1 MDSCIF
7 CKIIKNEIPA
17 PRVYEDETAIVI
29 RDLNPQAPVHLLAI
43 PRSHYAGVH
52 EVKADDCTLFPGL
65 FVAITN
71 AVEKERLAEAGYR
84 LVVNYGEKAGQTV
97 PHIHV
102 HILNGRSMQ
111 WPPG

>member
-1 MDSCIF
+1 MTDCIF

-17 PRVYEDETAIVI
+17 TRVYEDEATIVI

-43 PRSHYAGVH
+43 PRKHYTGVH
-52 EVKADDCTLFPGL
+52 EVKAADSALFAGL
-65 FVAITN
+65 FGAITE
-71 AVEKERLAEAGYR
+71 AVEKEGLTEAGYR

-102 HILNGRSMQ
+102 HILSGRSMH

>member
-1 MDSCIF
+1 MDNCIF
-7 CKIIKNEIPA
+7 CKILKNEIPA
-17 PRVYEDETAIVI
+17 PRVYENDAAIVI

-43 PRSHYAGVH
+43 PRKHYTGVH
-52 EVKADDCTLFPGL
+52 EVKPADSALFPGL
-65 FVAITN
+65 FNAITK
-71 AVEKERLAEAGYR
+71 AVEKEHLAGAGYR

-102 HILNGRSMQ
+102 HILSGRSMH